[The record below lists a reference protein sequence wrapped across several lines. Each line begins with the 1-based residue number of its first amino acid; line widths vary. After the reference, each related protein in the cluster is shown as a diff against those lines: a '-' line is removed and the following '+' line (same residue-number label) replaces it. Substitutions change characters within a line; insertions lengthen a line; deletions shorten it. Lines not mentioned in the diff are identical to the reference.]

1 MPLGRII
8 PKARKAASHP
18 TSHKRHGDTRLA
30 TAPDRPT
37 RRVSQS
43 PEAWQKQAIEFLLW
57 ERSTI
62 PPLSSVPEQSAA
74 EADRAANALRQSG
87 LLNWS
92 GYFLAFLACRF
103 SFSVF

>member
-1 MPLGRII
+1 M
-8 PKARKAASHP
+8 
-18 TSHKRHGDTRLA
+18 
-30 TAPDRPT
+30 
-37 RRVSQS
+37 S
-43 PEAWQKQAIEFLLW
+43 PEACQKQAIEFLLW
-57 ERSTI
+57 ETRSTI